1 MKLLVGLGNPGNQY
15 AATRHNIG
23 FMVLDR
29 LADLFPVRC
38 LRSDKVVHL
47 GQTSMNRHQVLLMK
61 PQTYMNLSGIAV
73 REVLQ
78 RYHEPPENVIV
89 VYDDLDLNMGQLRI
103 RRRGGH
109 GGHKGVRSVM
119 EHLETQTFIRL
130 RMGIGRPDPATF
142 PQQMSTREQVVEYV
156 LQPFLQDEQ
165 PVMAEA
171 ITRAV
176 EAIKLIVADQLEAA
190 MNRYNRG

>member
-1 MKLLVGLGNPGNQY
+1 MKLLVGLGNPGSQY

-29 LADLFPVRC
+29 IAELFPVRR
-38 LRSDKVVHL
+38 LRSDKVVHV
-47 GQTSMNRHQVLLMK
+47 GQTSIDRHQILLIK

-73 REVLQ
+73 REVVQ
-78 RYHEPPENVIV
+78 RYHEPAANVVV
-89 VYDDLDLNMGQLRI
+89 VYDDLDLNVGQLRI

-109 GGHKGVRSVM
+109 GGHKGVQSVM
-119 EHLETQTFIRL
+119 EHLKTQAFIRI
-130 RMGIGRPDPATF
+130 RMGIGRPDPAAF
-142 PQQMSTREQVVEYV
+142 PQQMSMREQVVEYV
-156 LQPFLQDEQ
+156 LQPFLRDEQ

-176 EAIKLIVADQLEAA
+176 EAIKLIVADQLETA

>member
-1 MKLLVGLGNPGNQY
+1 MKLLVGLGNPGSQY

-29 LADLFPVRC
+29 IAELFPVRR

-47 GQTSMNRHQVLLMK
+47 GQTSIDRHQILLIK

-73 REVLQ
+73 QEVMQ
-78 RYHEPPENVIV
+78 RYHEPPASVVVI
-89 VYDDLDLNMGQLRI
+89 YDDLDLNVGQLRI

-109 GGHKGVRSVM
+109 GGHKGVQSVM
-119 EHLETQTFIRL
+119 DHLETQAFIRL

-142 PQQMSTREQVVEYV
+142 PQQMSMRERVVEYV
-156 LQPFLQDEQ
+156 LQPFCQEEQ

-176 EAIKLIVADQLEAA
+176 EAIKLIVTDQLETA

>member
-1 MKLLVGLGNPGNQY
+1 MKLLVGLGNPGDQY

-29 LADLFPVRC
+29 IAEVFPVRC
-38 LRSDKVVHL
+38 LRADRVVHL
-47 GQTSMNRHQVLLMK
+47 GQTNMNGRQILLLK

-73 REVLQ
+73 REVVQ
-78 RYHEPPENVIV
+78 RYHASPENVV
-89 VYDDLDLNMGQLRI
+89 VIYDDLDLNVGQLRI

-109 GGHKGVRSVM
+109 GGHKGLRSVM
-119 EHLETQTFIRL
+119 EQLETQAFIRL

-142 PQQMSTREQVVEYV
+142 LHQTSARERVVEYV
-156 LQPFLQDEQ
+156 LHPFRQEEQ
-165 PVMAEA
+165 PVMADT

-176 EAIKLIVADQLEAA
+176 EAIRLIVADQLEAA
-190 MNRYNRG
+190 MNTYNRG